1 MAILRSIIEY
11 LFVVMIWVHM
21 DTGYDITALEIL
33 MWIDMTVMKDEL
45 RVV

>member
-21 DTGYDITALEIL
+21 DTGYDMTALEIL
-33 MWIDMTVMKDEL
+33 IWIEL